1 MGAEDSLAERIAEA
15 ARQLQ
20 DHQDDPEAT
29 FRMAVEVAAGSID
42 GCDGAG
48 LAIVRRRKVVESV
61 AATNEMVTQADRLQY
76 ELGEGPCLDAIWAE
90 PSAYSPCLKDDPRWP
105 TWGPRVVDETGVQCV
120 LSFRVFTHGD
130 TLGAVNL
137 YSRSRDAFDDD
148 AYEEGMAIAA
158 HVAIAIAASQE
169 IRQLTVGLDARTVIG
184 QATGLVMERFD
195 LDAARA
201 FSVLARLSSQHNVKL
216 RHLAAEVVEHRHR
229 HDITPIRG
237 NRSSKE

>member
-1 MGAEDSLAERIAEA
+1 MGGEDSLSERMAEA

-29 FRMAVEVAAGSID
+29 FRMAVEVAHGSID
-42 GCDGAG
+42 ECDGAG
-48 LAIVRRRKVVESV
+48 LSVVRRRKVVETV
-61 AATNEMVTQADRLQY
+61 AATDEMVAEADRLQY
-76 ELGEGPCLDAIWAE
+76 ELGEGPCLDAIWTA
-90 PSAYSPCLKDDPRWP
+90 PAVYSPSLTDDPRWP
-105 TWGPRVVDETGVQCV
+105 TWGTRVVEETAAQCV

-130 TLGAVNL
+130 TLGALNL
-137 YSRSRDAFDDD
+137 YSRSRDAFDGD
-148 AYEEGMAIAA
+148 AHEEGMAIAA

-169 IRQLTVGLDARTVIG
+169 IHQLTLGLDTRTVIG

-195 LDAARA
+195 LDATRA

-229 HDITPIRG
+229 HDITPTRG
-237 NRSSKE
+237 DRSMRE